1 MITKIVASFF
11 GLLSLIGFSSPAP
24 KIVGSAVPSTPALVS
39 DFLATAITKSA
50 TTMTLASGAYKDG
63 TPLSGYLCFTLDVN
77 SPQIEYVCGTASST
91 SVTGLSRGISYSNPN
106 TTSSALAYP
115 HNRLASVTITN
126 YPQSEFVNRKV
137 NGLDTW
143 DSKIT
148 YTTEPTFSNGKD
160 LIDKTYADALS
171 FSGAPNGSTIQ
182 KGIYQEASTTNIGN
196 ATEIGSTGADLIV
209 PNKYFNT
216 TSSATTTVPV
226 TNSAGKLSQG
236 FTDYSLDINYTG
248 TSTLNNLN
256 VNGTTTVNGAA
267 SFNAT
272 TSFSG
277 TATTTFTSPVLGAGF
292 THATYFTTV
301 GTSTWTKPTNVQKI
315 YVIVIGGGGTG
326 GGATSNTGGGG
337 GAGGRGDKIIDVSA
351 TSSVVVTVGAATA
364 TSSFGAY
371 VISSPGGIGGTSAS
385 IADGGTGGSATGGDI
400 NINGDSGTMGVVL
413 TGPFY
418 LGGKGGSGLWG
429 GFSYGN
435 GGHGGANGAGS
446 AGNQGIVI
454 VYW

>member
-1 MITKIVASFF
+1 MIDKIVASFL
-11 GLLSLIGFSSPAP
+11 GLLSLIGLSAPTP

-77 SPQIEYVCGTASST
+77 SPQVEYVCGTASST

-143 DSKIT
+143 DNKIT

-160 LIDKTYADALS
+160 LIDKTYADTLS
-171 FSGAPNGSTIQ
+171 FAGAPNGSTIQ
-182 KGIYQEASTTNIGN
+182 KGIYQEASTTNVGN
-196 ATEIGSTGADLIV
+196 GTAVGSTGADLIV

-267 SFNAT
+267 NFNAT
-272 TSFSG
+272 TSF
-277 TATTTFTSPVLGAGF
+277 AQIPTTTTTSPTNSNQLTTKGYTDLTYPLFISSSTISTTTNTGTISSISTTSTVPTNARYGVLNI
-292 THATYFTTV
+292 TLTTV
-301 GTSTWTKPTNVQKI
+301 DSGVTNYNDTFTFEVLRQGNTSMSAAWSNSSNVHMQGTISAGITGNVMTVSGSGPTV
-315 YVIVIGGGGTG
+315 
-326 GGATSNTGGGG
+326 SNTTHSYTLSG
-337 GAGGRGDKIIDVSA
+337 
-351 TSSVVVTVGAATA
+351 
-364 TSSFGAY
+364 
-371 VISSPGGIGGTSAS
+371 VI
-385 IADGGTGGSATGGDI
+385 
-400 NINGDSGTMGVVL
+400 
-413 TGPFY
+413 
-418 LGGKGGSGLWG
+418 
-429 GFSYGN
+429 
-435 GGHGGANGAGS
+435 
-446 AGNQGIVI
+446 
-454 VYW
+454 YWF